1 MGGWINKEKH
11 YALYN
16 HGAVKKFLRP
26 LQISFVFPYLSQSSI
41 SNLQANCNSD
51 RDHLAKCKLQFSNN
65 GFIKEKSNANQALQ
79 KVTSTLP
86 LIPGSATIGGSY
98 FDLGHKLMV

>member
-26 LQISFVFPYLSQSSI
+26 LQIYFVPNLSQSSI

-65 GFIKEKSNANQALQ
+65 GFIKEKSNASQPYLQ

-86 LIPGSATIGGSY
+86 LIPGSASIGGNY
-98 FDLGHKLMV
+98 FDLGHKPMV